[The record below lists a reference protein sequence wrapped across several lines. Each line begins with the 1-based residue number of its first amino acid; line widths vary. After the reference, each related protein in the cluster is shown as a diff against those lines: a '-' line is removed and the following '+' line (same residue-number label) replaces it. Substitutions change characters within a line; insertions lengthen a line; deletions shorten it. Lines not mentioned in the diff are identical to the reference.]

1 MSLNNI
7 DPKLS
12 VFIPF
17 VFPNITEDRIVKVF
31 NQLQLGAVERVDFVD
46 KLNPDGKSYKMAF
59 IHMLSWHMNASV
71 ASIHE
76 KLTSGNSA
84 RIVYDDPW
92 FWNMYVNKK
101 PRSVEE
107 LNLEKELAIT
117 KEVLESERAKITLL
131 ESHLGTY
138 QFNFPAVCQQVWDC
152 VPYRLVPKKGAK
164 LIEGYGHPYECVS
177 VPTVVASGAVNSIN
191 QHNQEQV
198 DTPLH
203 LAPSH
208 YADETVRLCDAEDGE
223 VSVTG

>member
-7 DPKLS
+7 DPNLS

-59 IHMLSWHMNASV
+59 IHMLSWYMNVSV
-71 ASIHE
+71 AGIHE

-117 KEVLESERAKITLL
+117 KEILESEKAKITML
-131 ESHLGTY
+131 ESHLATWSY
-138 QFNFPAVCQQVWDC
+138 NFGPLQSQKIMETI
-152 VPYRLVPKKGAK
+152 PFSLVQKEQAK
-164 LIEGYGHPYECVS
+164 FIEGYGFPLRVEWKAVKPIM
-177 VPTVVASGAVNSIN
+177 VPD
-191 QHNQEQV
+191 NQEQV
-198 DTPLH
+198 GQMEDTPLH
-203 LAPSH
+203 LAPTH
-208 YADETVRLCDAEDGE
+208 YADETMRLSDAEDGE